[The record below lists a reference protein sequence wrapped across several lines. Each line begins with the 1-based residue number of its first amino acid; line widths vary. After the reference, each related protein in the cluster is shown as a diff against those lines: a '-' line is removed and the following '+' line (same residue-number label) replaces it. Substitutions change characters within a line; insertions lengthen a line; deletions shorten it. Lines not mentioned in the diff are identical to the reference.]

1 MTQTNQVRDCFSQP
15 GEFHNHPGGISR
27 VVVGPDVRQQSR
39 PAALNSERLVVHTN
53 EYEPGGTSG
62 DGHVHADQE
71 QAFFI
76 LEGQMEATVGD
87 EVITAEPGDLVLLPR
102 NVWHKHR
109 NTGDGALKFL
119 FLSAK
124 LD

>member
-1 MTQTNQVRDCFSQP
+1 M
-15 GEFHNHPGGISR
+15 SR
-27 VVVGPDVRQQSR
+27 K
-39 PAALNSERLVVHTN
+39 
-53 EYEPGGTSG
+53 
-62 DGHVHADQE
+62 E

-109 NTGDGALKFL
+109 NTGDGVLKFL
-119 FLSAK
+119 FLRAK